1 MDASKFNPA
10 TLTAVQDFCGN
21 LLKKYGTQSA
31 AAKVLQISDAHF
43 ISFRR
48 ADWQNI
54 GEAAFNSV
62 AARAG
67 ITDWKLCDTIN
78 FQEIGGTLDAA
89 QSRSKMIGLVGQPGA
104 GKTEAARIYCQ
115 KTPGAY
121 YMLAD
126 AEMSKARFLSDLM
139 REMGMAVPGAGAVI
153 PGQMIEEICQ
163 RCISQE
169 QRPLL
174 VIDDAGKLSP
184 TVLRIIQIIYDRTKD
199 RAGIVL
205 IGTPYLKKMMDLK
218 AKVDVMGFRE
228 LLRRFAYWI
237 TLDGI
242 NEADVMK
249 ICKANGITDPDA
261 IRYLCTNVA
270 DFATLNFLVSEA
282 LERAARAEV
291 SVSRDLLVAMQ
302 RGRS

>member
-10 TLTAVQDFCGN
+10 TLTAVQDFCNN
-21 LLKKYGTQSA
+21 LLKKHGTQSA
-31 AAKVLQISDAHF
+31 AAKVLSISDAHM
-43 ISFRR
+43 ISLRR
-48 ADWQNI
+48 GDWQNI
-54 GEAAFNSV
+54 GDVLFNTV
-62 AARAG
+62 AAKAG

-89 QSRSKMIGLVGQPGA
+89 QDRSKMIGLTGHPGA

-115 KTPGAY
+115 RTPGAY
-121 YMLAD
+121 YVLAD
-126 AEMSKARFLSDLM
+126 TEMSKARFLADLM
-139 REMGMAVPGAGAVI
+139 REMGMAVPGTGAVI
-153 PGQMIEEICQ
+153 PGQMIAEICE

-169 QRPLL
+169 HRPLI

-184 TVLRIIQIIYDRTKD
+184 TILRIIQIIYDRTKD
-199 RAGIVL
+199 RAGIVVM
-205 IGTPYLKKMMDLK
+205 GTPQLKKMLDLK
-218 AKVDVMGFRE
+218 AKLDVMGFRE